1 MTAGGRAE
9 ARVERASG
17 CQTVV
22 MIVAALGRAPFTADE
37 SERPEKAED
46 APSPLRSPP
55 GAEKKE
61 SGQLT
66 SCIEERKV
74 TVYKLVAK
82 LCSTLELDREAHERV
97 GRPAFSRSNY

>member
-1 MTAGGRAE
+1 MSMTAGGRAE
-9 ARVERASG
+9 ARVDRASG
-17 CQTVV
+17 CRTVMMMV
-22 MIVAALGRAPFTADE
+22 VALGRAPFTADE

-66 SCIEERKV
+66 SCIK
-74 TVYKLVAK
+74 
-82 LCSTLELDREAHERV
+82 EL
-97 GRPAFSRSNY
+97 